1 LQLTLA
7 LFVAWICTD
16 HTHNALAPNYL
27 AVTANFLDRSRNLHF
42 ILLKLQV
49 CLTPAAQEYSDLNYF
64 ALKTM
69 RARLKSYGVI
79 STVTLSPGRMR
90 M

>member
-7 LFVAWICTD
+7 LLVTRIGTD

-42 ILLKLQV
+42 ILLKLFEGH
-49 CLTPAAQEYSDLNYF
+49 AQYF
-64 ALKTM
+64 AQTHT
-69 RARLKSYGVI
+69 I
-79 STVTLSPGRMR
+79 TIT
-90 M
+90 